1 MEPWLPAKVMHQ
13 PGPYQLLV
21 GGGGGCRCFFIS
33 FQNNNIQ
40 YSEVFLGFSVHVL
53 KHV

>member
-1 MEPWLPAKVMHQ
+1 MEPLLPAQVMHQ
-13 PGPYQLLV
+13 PGSYQLVV
-21 GGGGGCRCFFIS
+21 GGGGVDVSLSI

-53 KHV
+53 KHI